1 MSIPY
6 SSSTAHNATSYQ
18 AELTCQNAIAAAT
31 TQAAINAAVI
41 AYHRTIAKSAI
52 ANGVSP
58 EVSMSAL
65 RALGVTGL

>member
-6 SSSTAHNATSYQ
+6 SSSTAHNATAYQ
-18 AELTCQNAIAAAT
+18 AELTRQNAVAAAT
-31 TQAAINAAVI
+31 TQAQLATAAINF
-41 AYHRTIAKSAI
+41 HRTIAKSAI

-65 RALGVTGL
+65 RSLGQTGL

>member
-6 SSSTAHNATSYQ
+6 SSSTAHNSAAYV
-18 AELTCQNAIAAAT
+18 AELTRQNAVATAT

-65 RALGVTGL
+65 RALGQTGL